1 MKSTN
6 KLKRL
11 ISLIVTMVISVSI
24 LAFATGTTT
33 AEAPNYLSPYP
44 ALRVQAH
51 VQNIGWQDPV
61 TEIMGGRDNTGASV
75 VVGTTGRSLR
85 LEALRFG
92 IINRPVGGGGIEIN
106 AHLAG
111 TGWTGFKRAIIPN
124 MVEIG
129 TTGQSRAIEAVQI
142 RLTGRLARYYTIEYR
157 LHLAYTGWTRFAR
170 NGEMCGTTG
179 QSRRAEALEIRIR

>member
-142 RLTGRLARYYTIEYR
+142 RLTGRLAKYYTIEYR
-157 LHLAYTGWTRFAR
+157 MHLAGTGWTGYSR
-170 NGEMCGTTG
+170 NGMTCGTTG
-179 QSRRAEALEIRIR
+179 QSRRAEALEIRIK

>member
-1 MKSTN
+1 MKNTN
-6 KLKRL
+6 KFKKI
-11 ISLIVTMVISVSI
+11 ISMIVTMVVSVSM
-24 LAFATGTTT
+24 LAFVTATTT
-33 AEAPNYLSPYP
+33 AEAPNYCSPFP

-51 VQNIGWQDPV
+51 VQNIGWQEPV
-61 TEIMGGRDNTGASV
+61 TKIMGDKENPATSI

-85 LEALRFG
+85 LECLNIG
-92 IINRPVGGGGIEIN
+92 IINRPVGGGSLEIN
-106 AHLAG
+106 AHLANI
-111 TGWTGFKRAIIPN
+111 GWTGFERAVPPN
-124 MVEIG
+124 TIKIG
-129 TTGQSRAIEAVQI
+129 TTGQSRAIEALQI

>member
-1 MKSTN
+1 
-6 KLKRL
+6 
-11 ISLIVTMVISVSI
+11 MVISVSI

-142 RLTGRLARYYTIEYR
+142 RLTGRLAKYYTIEYR
-157 LHLAYTGWTRFAR
+157 MHLAGTGWTGYSR
-170 NGEMCGTTG
+170 NGMTCGTTG
-179 QSRRAEALEIRIR
+179 QSRRAEALEIRIK

>member
-24 LAFATGTTT
+24 LAFTTATTT
-33 AEAPNYLSPYP
+33 AEAPNYCSPYP

-61 TEIMGGRDNTGASV
+61 TKIMGDRNNPGTSI

-85 LEALRFG
+85 LEALRIG
-92 IINRPVGGGGIEIN
+92 IINRPVGGGGIEVN

-111 TGWTGFKRAIIPN
+111 TGWTGFKRANLPN
-124 MVEIG
+124 TLEIG

-142 RLTGRLARYYTIEYR
+142 RLTGQLARYYTIEYR
-157 LHLAYTGWTRFAR
+157 LHLADTGWTEFTR
-170 NGEMCGTTG
+170 NGRVCGTTG